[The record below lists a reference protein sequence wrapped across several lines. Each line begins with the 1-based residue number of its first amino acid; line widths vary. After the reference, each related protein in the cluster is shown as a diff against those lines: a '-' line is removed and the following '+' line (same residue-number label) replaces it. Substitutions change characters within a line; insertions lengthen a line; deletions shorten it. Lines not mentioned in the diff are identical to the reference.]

1 MPRVKLIAVSRP
13 LTGNDP
19 RRLVVLAVKVSS
31 GKLHERDAEHYLSG
45 DYSDRDVS
53 QHIVKAW
60 AYPSVLEHVVFTFLI
75 EDISRVCSH
84 QLVRHRI
91 ASYTQESQRFS
102 ESYMARAL
110 KLVEEA
116 LRSRGIEVS
125 GPRHVLIEEFLRV
138 ASRSEIVSVCR
149 EAFVIPPRI
158 DDDSAEALCRS
169 LISSIARYYELVDI
183 RGARLED
190 ARFVVPQAVKTRIL
204 VTMNL
209 RELIHVACLR
219 LRPEAQWEIREVVR
233 AMVEEA
239 KNVVP
244 EIEALIDRM
253 CVAER

>member
-1 MPRVKLIAVSRP
+1 LPRVRLVAVSRP
-13 LTGNDP
+13 LVGGDP

-31 GKLHERDAEHYLSG
+31 GKLHEREAEHYLSSE
-45 DYSDRDVS
+45 YSDRDVS

-60 AYPSVLEHVVFTFLI
+60 AYPSVLEHIVFTFLI

-102 ESYMARAL
+102 ESYMARGL
-110 KLVEEA
+110 KLIEEA
-116 LRSRGIEVS
+116 LRKRGIEVS
-125 GPRHVLIEEFLRV
+125 GPRHVLVEEFLRT
-138 ASRSEIVSVCR
+138 ATRSEIVEVCR
-149 EAFVIPPRI
+149 EVFVVPPRI
-158 DDDSAEALCRS
+158 DEESAETMCRS
-169 LISSIARYYELVDI
+169 LLASIARYYELVDAY
-183 RGARLED
+183 GAKLED
-190 ARFVVPQAVKTRIL
+190 ARFVIPQAIKTRLL

-219 LRPEAQWEIREVVR
+219 LKPEAQWEIREVVR

-253 CVAER
+253 CVAEH